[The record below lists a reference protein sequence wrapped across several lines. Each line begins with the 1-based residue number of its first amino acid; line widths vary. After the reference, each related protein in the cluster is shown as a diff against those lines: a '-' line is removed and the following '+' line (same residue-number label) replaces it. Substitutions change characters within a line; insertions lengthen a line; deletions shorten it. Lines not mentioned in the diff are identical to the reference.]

1 MSSMEQAYA
10 QQQQQMQYA
19 QMQQAQM
26 YAQTQQQLEYERARA
41 AAAQQAYNP
50 ATGSYIGPE
59 QQPFVPATVGYG
71 TPIPTANINP
81 NTGKPYTFND
91 MNPVMPPPVYGAWDP
106 VTGTYGG
113 PLPPS
118 EPRPFPPGLNPG
130 PSRQQ
135 LEMEAMRRR
144 YPQGVPWTYTTQRP
158 TVAQRVQQA
167 RGNSPWTNQLLSLLA
182 ARR

>member
-1 MSSMEQAYA
+1 
-10 QQQQQMQYA
+10 MQ
-19 QMQQAQM
+19 QMQQAQQDEYM
-26 YAQTQQQLEYERARA
+26 RMVQQIEYERAVQA
-41 AAAQQAYNP
+41 AQQQQQQAYNP

-135 LEMEAMRRR
+135 LEMQAMRNR
-144 YPQGVPWTYTTQRP
+144 YPQGVPWTYTQPRP
-158 TVAQRVQQA
+158 TVQQRVA
-167 RGNSPWTNQLLSLLA
+167 SALPTRTPWMQELLRQMT
-182 ARR
+182 ARRR